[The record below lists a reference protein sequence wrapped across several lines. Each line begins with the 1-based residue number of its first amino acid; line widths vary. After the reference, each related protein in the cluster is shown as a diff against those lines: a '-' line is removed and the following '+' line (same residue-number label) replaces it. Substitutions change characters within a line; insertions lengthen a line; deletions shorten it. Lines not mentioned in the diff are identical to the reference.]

1 MNQEST
7 FSFEEKNYKIIKPTN
22 KIRKDSDSIYAKSY
36 RKAIADGLFLEAE
49 IDNIIKSRG
58 IKAFNDSE
66 RSSLDKK
73 ISALEAKF
81 TTDSFLTKEDGIIAY
96 EEITKLRREI
106 EELEK
111 AKRELSSQSASLFA
125 ENERFNYLV
134 FSCSKQ
140 EDGSSVWDSFE
151 DYKDDVSELAV
162 KFASEM
168 LNVVY
173 DGAKTLIEEINK
185 IRPENVW
192 MQNTSSKENIKS
204 SEDKKTKKKSK

>member
-173 DGAKTLIEEINK
+173 DGAKTLSEEINK

-192 MQNTSSKENIKS
+192 MQNTSFKENIKS
-204 SEDKKTKKKSK
+204 SDDKKTKKKSK